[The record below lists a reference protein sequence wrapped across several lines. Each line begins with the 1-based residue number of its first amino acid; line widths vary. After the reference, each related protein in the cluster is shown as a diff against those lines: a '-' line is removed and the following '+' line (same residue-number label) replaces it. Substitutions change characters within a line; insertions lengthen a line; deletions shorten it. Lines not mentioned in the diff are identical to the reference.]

1 MKKTVTSKKLT
12 KKEIAE
18 REAVI
23 NGPLYT
29 DADVKRYIGVVL
41 EQSNENVKAVAEQ
54 YMSLNGK
61 IEWLTDGFT
70 ELNGK
75 VEVLSDCFTELNGK
89 VEVLSD
95 GFTELNGKVEM
106 LSDGF
111 TELNGKVDALNQQ
124 VTHLDMKVDGID
136 IRLGNIERDVSI
148 IKSDLKKKVDY
159 DEFEALTLR
168 VLKLEEK
175 LRS

>member
-75 VEVLSDCFTELNGK
+75 V
-89 VEVLSD
+89 
-95 GFTELNGKVEM
+95 
-106 LSDGF
+106 
-111 TELNGKVDALNQQ
+111 DALNQQ

>member
-1 MKKTVTSKKLT
+1 MKKSVTPKKLT
-12 KKEIAE
+12 KKEIME

-29 DADVKRYIGVVL
+29 DADVKQYIGVVL

-75 VEVLSDCFTELNGK
+75 VDT
-89 VEVLSD
+89 
-95 GFTELNGKVEM
+95 
-106 LSDGF
+106 
-111 TELNGKVDALNQQ
+111 LNQK

-175 LRS
+175 LRL

>member
-23 NGPLYT
+23 NGSLYT

-75 VEVLSDCFTELNGK
+75 VDT
-89 VEVLSD
+89 
-95 GFTELNGKVEM
+95 
-106 LSDGF
+106 
-111 TELNGKVDALNQQ
+111 LNQQ

>member
-1 MKKTVTSKKLT
+1 MGMKKAVTSKKLT

-23 NGPLYT
+23 NGPLYS
-29 DADVKRYIGVVL
+29 DVDVKRYIGFVL

-75 VEVLSDCFTELNGK
+75 VEVLSDGFTELNGK

-95 GFTELNGKVEM
+95 GFTELNGKV
-106 LSDGF
+106 D
-111 TELNGKVDALNQQ
+111 TLNQQ
-124 VTHLDMKVDGID
+124 VTRLDMKVDGID